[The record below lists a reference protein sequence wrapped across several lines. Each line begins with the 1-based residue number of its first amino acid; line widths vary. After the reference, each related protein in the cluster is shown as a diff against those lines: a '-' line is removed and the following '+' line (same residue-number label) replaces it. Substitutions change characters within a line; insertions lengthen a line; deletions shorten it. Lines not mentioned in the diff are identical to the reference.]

1 MNTSLVSASPDNIG
15 RGNGDD
21 HVIYIGKINFMQ
33 NSNNLFPIFL
43 KLENLRILIVGGG
56 YVGMEKLEA
65 VISNSPAT
73 AITLV
78 ATQISD
84 AIKEVAAQYPN
95 ITLVEKPYDINDLAD
110 NDIVIAAINDPV
122 ISQQV
127 VTDAKSKKILVN
139 AADKP
144 ELCDFYLSSVVKK
157 GNLKIAISTN
167 GKSPTIAKRVKEVL
181 NETLPDEIDALL
193 DNMQSIRNKLSGDF
207 AEKVNQLNELT
218 KSLIDK
224 K

>member
-1 MNTSLVSASPDNIG
+1 MV
-15 RGNGDD
+15 
-21 HVIYIGKINFMQ
+21 

-43 KLENLRILIVGGG
+43 KLEKLQLLIVGGG

-73 AITLV
+73 TITVV
-78 ATQISD
+78 ATEISN
-84 AIKEVAAQYPN
+84 AIKEVAAKYPN
-95 ITLVEKPYDINDLAD
+95 INLIEKPYHISDLAN

-122 ISQQV
+122 ISKQV
-127 VTDAKSKKILVN
+127 VADAKSKKILVN

-144 ELCDFYLSSVVKK
+144 DLCDFYLSSVVKK

-167 GKSPTIAKRVKEVL
+167 GKSPTVAKRLKEIFNNLLPEEIDEVL
-181 NETLPDEIDALL
+181 NNVEA
-193 DNMQSIRNKLSGDF
+193 IRNSLKGDF
-207 AEKVNQLNELT
+207 TDKVNQLNELT
-218 KSLIDK
+218 KGLIEK

>member
-1 MNTSLVSASPDNIG
+1 M
-15 RGNGDD
+15 
-21 HVIYIGKINFMQ
+21 
-33 NSNNLFPIFL
+33 SNNLFPIFL

-78 ATQISD
+78 ATQISN

-95 ITLVEKPYDINDLAD
+95 ISLIEKPYDSSYLAG

-122 ISQQV
+122 VSQQV
-127 VTDAKSKKILVN
+127 VADAKSKKILVN

-144 ELCDFYLSSVVKK
+144 DLCDFYLSSVVKK
-157 GNLKIAISTN
+157 GDLKIAISTN
-167 GKSPTIAKRVKEVL
+167 GKSPTIAKRMKEVL
-181 NETLPDEIDALL
+181 QEIIPDEMDSLL
-193 DNMQSIRNKLSGDF
+193 QNMQVIRNSLSGDF
-207 AEKVNQLNELT
+207 SEKVKQLDAFT
-218 KSLIDK
+218 KGLANK
-224 K
+224 P